1 MKRVILL
8 LLAALMVMAGSSCG
22 LENTGEKEA
31 YEDITLDIKDRVAQ
45 INDAR
50 GDVRKVIIFQTHVGK
65 LVSYRQLGKPQRNE
79 PSAQTNW
86 TESWY
91 NKCLF
96 AQRIC
101 GTIFDLLF

>member
-31 YEDITLDIKDRVAQ
+31 CEDITLDIKDRVAQ

-50 GDVRKVIIFQTHVGK
+50 GDVRKVIIFSNTRRKAGF
-65 LVSYRQLGKPQRNE
+65 L
-79 PSAQTNW
+79 
-86 TESWY
+86 
-91 NKCLF
+91 
-96 AQRIC
+96 
-101 GTIFDLLF
+101 